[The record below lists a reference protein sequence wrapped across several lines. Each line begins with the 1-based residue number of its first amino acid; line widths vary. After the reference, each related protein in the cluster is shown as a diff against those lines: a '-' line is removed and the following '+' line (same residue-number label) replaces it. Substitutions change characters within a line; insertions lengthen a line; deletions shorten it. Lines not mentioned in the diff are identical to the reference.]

1 MLESTFK
8 PPEPCEGVL
17 NYLSTNLLTTGENGM
32 TEIEIVI
39 NNIDEIVRHIR
50 TTKKKV
56 DKPMTKRSY
65 YFGTGLND
73 KRIYRNRVWL

>member
-1 MLESTFK
+1 
-8 PPEPCEGVL
+8 
-17 NYLSTNLLTTGENGM
+17 M